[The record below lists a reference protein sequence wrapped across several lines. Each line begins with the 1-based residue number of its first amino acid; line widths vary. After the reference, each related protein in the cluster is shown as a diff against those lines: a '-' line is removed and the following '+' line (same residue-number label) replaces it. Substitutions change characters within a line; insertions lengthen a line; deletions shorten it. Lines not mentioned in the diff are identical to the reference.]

1 MAQLMRQRRKQGR
14 YKHDGYRT
22 VPVVERGS
30 ARAYT
35 RNGHD
40 CSHRAA
46 QEIKSRLQQP
56 ETASRNFSVHRVPY
70 LTLPNK

>member
-40 CSHRAA
+40 CSYQAA
-46 QEIKSRLQQP
+46 QSGAGCSSPKQPHEIFQFIGCRI
-56 ETASRNFSVHRVPY
+56 
-70 LTLPNK
+70 

>member
-35 RNGHD
+35 RNGQRR
-40 CSHRAA
+40 CSIQSKMLIQNLGFDKFDIACLFCR
-46 QEIKSRLQQP
+46 
-56 ETASRNFSVHRVPY
+56 
-70 LTLPNK
+70 

>member
-30 ARAYT
+30 ARAILVT
-35 RNGHD
+35 AMIVVIGPLRRSGAG
-40 CSHRAA
+40 CSSPKQPH
-46 QEIKSRLQQP
+46 EIFQFIGCRI
-56 ETASRNFSVHRVPY
+56 
-70 LTLPNK
+70 